1 MMMMMRQRDVRNS
14 RSDVGVFGVA
24 VRAGSSVL
32 GVFKNMDVGLV
43 VEVLYLLLCR
53 AYGL

>member
-14 RSDVGVFGVA
+14 RSVFGVA